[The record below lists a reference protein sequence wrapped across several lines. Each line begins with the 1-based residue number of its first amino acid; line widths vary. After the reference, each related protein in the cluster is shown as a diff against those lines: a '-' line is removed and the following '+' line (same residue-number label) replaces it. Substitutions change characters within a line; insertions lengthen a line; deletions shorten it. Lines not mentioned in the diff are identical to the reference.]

1 MFRLT
6 SCFRRLSLLLAIA
19 AGAGGLG
26 LSPCT
31 QARQWEFRVLLDQ
44 KPIGRHHFEQD
55 EGAGLRRVVSKAQF
69 SVEWLRIPV
78 FRYRHDDEEI
88 WRDGCLERIDA
99 NTRTNGRSEQVS
111 GQRDADGFTVRG
123 PHGQTRHSGCV
134 MSFAYWDK
142 RILSQRA
149 LLNAQTGAYTPIQ
162 VESQGTE
169 SLMVAGRM
177 ETAERY
183 LLKAGDLRI
192 QLWYGPDDR
201 WLQLAAPTQ
210 DGRLMV
216 YQLESST

>member
-1 MFRLT
+1 
-6 SCFRRLSLLLAIA
+6 
-19 AGAGGLG
+19 
-26 LSPCT
+26 
-31 QARQWEFRVLLDQ
+31 
-44 KPIGRHHFEQD
+44 
-55 EGAGLRRVVSKAQF
+55 
-69 SVEWLRIPV
+69 
-78 FRYRHDDEEI
+78 
-88 WRDGCLERIDA
+88 
-99 NTRTNGRSEQVS
+99 
-111 GQRDADGFTVRG
+111 
-123 PHGQTRHSGCV
+123 